1 MNAYENTLQALADPT
16 RRRIFELVRSR
27 PRSVAELAAELPVSR
42 PAVSQHLG
50 VLRNARLV
58 RHRKRG
64 TRHVY
69 HPDPAGLA
77 PLRAYVESLWD
88 DVLAAFSASGGSGE
102 GGAPDAR
109 DED

>member
-1 MNAYENTLQALADPT
+1 MNAYESSLQALADPT
-16 RRRIFELVRSR
+16 RRTIYELVRRR
-27 PRSVAELAAELPVSR
+27 PRSVGELAAKLPVSR

-50 VLRNARLV
+50 VLERARLV

-69 HPDPAGLA
+69 QPDPAGLA

-88 DVLAAFSASGGSGE
+88 DVLAAYAASGEEKGGSKN
-102 GGAPDAR
+102 AR
-109 DED
+109 YEE

>member
-1 MNAYENTLQALADPT
+1 MLSYESSLQALADPT
-16 RRRIFELVRSR
+16 RRTIFELVRSR
-27 PRSVAELAAELPVSR
+27 PRSVAELAANVTVSR

-50 VLRNARLV
+50 VLERARLV

-77 PLRAYVESLWD
+77 PLREYVESLWD
-88 DVLAAFSASGGSGE
+88 DVLTAFAAAGDEDGGNG
-102 GGAPDAR
+102 DAR
-109 DED
+109 DEE

>member
-1 MNAYENTLQALADPT
+1 VNTYEAPLLALADPN
-16 RRRIFELVRSR
+16 RRKILALVRER
-27 PRSVAELAAELPVSR
+27 PRSVAELARHMPVSR

-50 VLRNARLV
+50 VLERARLV
-58 RHRKRG
+58 GHRKRG

-88 DVLAAFSASGGSGE
+88 DVLAAYAAWGEGNGGSE
-102 GGAPDAR
+102 HAR
-109 DED
+109 DEE

>member
-1 MNAYENTLQALADPT
+1 MKTYESSLQTLADPT
-16 RRRIFELVRSR
+16 RRTIFELVIER
-27 PRSVAELAAELPVSR
+27 PRSVGELAADLPVSR

-50 VLRNARLV
+50 VLERAHLV

-88 DVLAAFSASGGSGE
+88 DVLRAFAEFGE
-102 GGAPDAR
+102 GNGGADAR
-109 DED
+109 DEN

>member
-1 MNAYENTLQALADPT
+1 VNTYADSLHALADPT
-16 RRRIFELVRSR
+16 RRAIYELVRRR
-27 PRSVAELAAELPVSR
+27 PRSVGQLAARVPVSR

-50 VLRNARLV
+50 VLERARLV
-58 RHRKRG
+58 GHRKQG

-88 DVLAAFSASGGSGE
+88 EVLAAFATGGPGNGGSE
-102 GGAPDAR
+102 DDR
-109 DED
+109 DEE

>member
-1 MNAYENTLQALADPT
+1 MTTYESSLHALAEPT
-16 RRRIFELVRSR
+16 RRTIYELVRAR
-27 PRSVAELAAELPVSR
+27 PRSVAELAANVTVSR

-50 VLRNARLV
+50 VLERARLV

-77 PLRAYVESLWD
+77 PLREYVESLWD
-88 DVLAAFSASGGSGE
+88 DVLTAFAAAGAEE
-102 GGAPDAR
+102 GGNGDAR
-109 DED
+109 DEA

>member
-1 MNAYENTLQALADPT
+1 MLSYESSLQALADPT
-16 RRRIFELVRSR
+16 RRTIFELVRSR
-27 PRSVAELAAELPVSR
+27 PRSVAELAANVTVSR

-50 VLRNARLV
+50 VLERARLV

-77 PLRAYVESLWD
+77 PLREYVESLWD
-88 DVLAAFSASGGSGE
+88 DVLEAFARAGDGAERGGTS
-102 GGAPDAR
+102 
-109 DED
+109 